1 MAIKDKFCGITEAAE
16 LAGCTTGR
24 MRQLL
29 IAGEIK
35 GEKLSDQDNAPWMVD
50 RRSLERYIENR
61 PDGPSRGRPR
71 NGGPQAD

>member
-1 MAIKDKFCGITEAAE
+1 MAIKDKFCGITEAAS

-29 IAGEIK
+29 IAGEIR
-35 GEKLSDQDNAPWMVD
+35 GEKVAEFANSPWMVD
-50 RRSLERYIENR
+50 RQSLQKYIGQR

-71 NGGPQAD
+71 NGGPSPE